1 MDVVKRTRLSPEQ
14 RRAQL
19 IDLGVKMLAQRPLE
33 QISVEEIADQAGV
46 SRGLLFHYFASKHD
60 FHLAIVRHSS
70 SEMLA
75 RTAPDPYVD
84 DARDPL
90 KILRS
95 VLAAYVDYVSENRGT
110 YVSLLRGTASGDP
123 DMRAVFEETRAKM
136 SERTLE
142 QLPIL
147 GVERT
152 PAVELTVRG
161 WIAYVEEVT
170 ISWLRDPQLTRE
182 QLIELNVQALPALA
196 VAAAPEIAAAL
207 VAATSASP

>member
-1 MDVVKRTRLSPEQ
+1 M
-14 RRAQL
+14 
-19 IDLGVKMLAQRPLE
+19 
-33 QISVEEIADQAGV
+33 
-46 SRGLLFHYFASKHD
+46 
-60 FHLAIVRHSS
+60 
-70 SEMLA
+70 
-75 RTAPDPYVD
+75 D

-90 KILRS
+90 QILRS

-207 VAATSASP
+207 VAATSAS